1 MTMLSN
7 IFKAIV
13 AVALVIFFSMP
24 TSSAKAAY
32 TSNCQC
38 QCNCNCTCTC
48 NGGSS
53 NKASGNTSNQVQPAG
68 EAEKTVM
75 TETKRVTDAHAR
87 EDNRKQYSGYK
98 MQLADALESSAKNSG
113 FTVVTKTWKA
123 TGGDYDVVQQEFS
136 RNNWTLKIQYRYNN
150 GFLDSCHPVW
160 LAHNGTPLNSGNEWD
175 GWAWSSSQ
183 TLYEL
188 LDMLLSKL

>member
-1 MTMLSN
+1 MTMLNN
-7 IFKAIV
+7 IFKGII
-13 AVALVIFFSMP
+13 AVALVILFSVP
-24 TSSAKAAY
+24 TSSAKAAC
-32 TSNCQC
+32 SSCQC
-38 QCNCNCTCTC
+38 SCNCNCNCNSGTC
-48 NGGSS
+48 
-53 NKASGNTSNQVQPAG
+53 NKASGNTSNHIQSAG
-68 EAEKTVM
+68 EKEKAVM
-75 TETKRVTDAHAR
+75 TETKRVTDTHIR

-160 LAHNGTPLNSGNEWD
+160 LAHNGTPLNSGEEWD

-188 LDMLLSKL
+188 LDMLSKL

>member
-98 MQLADALESSAKNSG
+98 MQLADALENSAKNSG

-188 LDMLLSKL
+188 LDMLSKL

>member
-1 MTMLSN
+1 MTMLNN
-7 IFKAIV
+7 IIKGVVAI
-13 AVALVIFFSMP
+13 ALVIFFSVP

-32 TSNCQC
+32 SSCQC
-38 QCNCNCTCTC
+38 SCNCNCNCNSGTC
-48 NGGSS
+48 
-53 NKASGNTSNQVQPAG
+53 NKASGNTNNQQVQAAG
-68 EAEKTVM
+68 EKEKAIIA
-75 TETKRVTDAHAR
+75 ETKRVTEAHAK

-123 TGGDYDVVQQEFS
+123 TGGNYDVVQQEFS

-150 GFLDSCHPVW
+150 EFLDSCHPVW
-160 LAHNGTPLNSGNEWD
+160 LAHNGTPLNSGEEWD

-188 LDMLLSKL
+188 LDMLSKL

>member
-1 MTMLSN
+1 MTMLNN
-7 IFKAIV
+7 IIKGVVAI
-13 AVALVIFFSMP
+13 ALVIFFSVP

-32 TSNCQC
+32 SSCQC
-38 QCNCNCTCTC
+38 SCNCNCNCNSGTC
-48 NGGSS
+48 
-53 NKASGNTSNQVQPAG
+53 NKASGNTNNQQVQAAG
-68 EAEKTVM
+68 EKEKAIM
-75 TETKRVTDAHAR
+75 AETKRVTEAHAK

-113 FTVVTKTWKA
+113 FTVVTKSWKA
-123 TGGDYDVVQQEFS
+123 TGGDYNVVQQEFS

-160 LAHNGTPLNSGNEWD
+160 LAHNGTPLNSGEEWD

-188 LDMLLSKL
+188 LDMLSKL

>member
-1 MTMLSN
+1 MTMVNN
-7 IFKAIV
+7 IIKGVVAI
-13 AVALVIFFSMP
+13 ALVIFFSVP

-32 TSNCQC
+32 SSCQC
-38 QCNCNCTCTC
+38 SCNCNCNCNSGTC
-48 NGGSS
+48 
-53 NKASGNTSNQVQPAG
+53 NKASGNTNNQQVQAAG
-68 EAEKTVM
+68 EKEKAIM
-75 TETKRVTDAHAR
+75 AETKRVTEAHAK

-123 TGGDYDVVQQEFS
+123 TGGNYDVVQQEFS

-160 LAHNGTPLNSGNEWD
+160 LAHNGTPLNSGEEWD

-188 LDMLLSKL
+188 LDMLSKL

>member
-38 QCNCNCTCTC
+38 QCNCNCTCTG

-188 LDMLLSKL
+188 LDMLSKL

>member
-1 MTMLSN
+1 MTMLNN
-7 IFKAIV
+7 IIKGVVAI
-13 AVALVIFFSMP
+13 ALVIFFSVP

-32 TSNCQC
+32 SSCQC
-38 QCNCNCTCTC
+38 SCNCNCNCNSGTC
-48 NGGSS
+48 
-53 NKASGNTSNQVQPAG
+53 NKASGNTNNQQVQAAG
-68 EAEKTVM
+68 EKEKAIM
-75 TETKRVTDAHAR
+75 AETKRVTEAHAK

-160 LAHNGTPLNSGNEWD
+160 LAHNGTPLNSGEEWD

-183 TLYEL
+183 TIYEL
-188 LDMLLSKL
+188 LDMLSKQ

>member
-1 MTMLSN
+1 MTMLNN
-7 IFKAIV
+7 IFKGAVAI
-13 AVALVIFFSMP
+13 ALVIFFSVP

-32 TSNCQC
+32 SSCQC
-38 QCNCNCTCTC
+38 SCNCNCNC
-48 NGGSS
+48 NNGSC
-53 NKASGNTSNQVQPAG
+53 NKASGNTSNQQVQAAG
-68 EAEKTVM
+68 EKEKAIM
-75 TETKRVTDAHAR
+75 AETKRVTEAHAK

-123 TGGDYDVVQQEFS
+123 TGGNYDVVQQEFS

-160 LAHNGTPLNSGNEWD
+160 LAHNGTPLNSGEEWG

-183 TLYEL
+183 TIYEL
-188 LDMLLSKL
+188 LDMLSKQ

>member
-38 QCNCNCTCTC
+38 QCNCNCTCIC

-188 LDMLLSKL
+188 LDMLSKL

>member
-68 EAEKTVM
+68 ETEKTVM

-160 LAHNGTPLNSGNEWD
+160 LAHNGTPLNSGEEWD

-188 LDMLLSKL
+188 LDMLSKL

>member
-1 MTMLSN
+1 MTMLN
-7 IFKAIV
+7 NVAKGIV
-13 AVALVIFFSMP
+13 AIALVIFFSVP

-32 TSNCQC
+32 SSCQC
-38 QCNCNCTCTC
+38 SCNCNCNCNSGTC
-48 NGGSS
+48 
-53 NKASGNTSNQVQPAG
+53 NKASGNTSNQQVQAAG
-68 EAEKTVM
+68 EKEKAIM
-75 TETKRVTDAHAR
+75 AETKRVTDAHVK

-136 RNNWTLKIQYRYNN
+136 RNSWTLKIQYRYNN

-160 LAHNGTPLNSGNEWD
+160 LAHNGTPLNSGEEWD

-183 TLYEL
+183 TIYEL
-188 LDMLLSKL
+188 LDMLSKQ

>member
-38 QCNCNCTCTC
+38 QCNCNCTC

-160 LAHNGTPLNSGNEWD
+160 LAHNGTPLNSGEEWD

-188 LDMLLSKL
+188 LDMLSKL

>member
-1 MTMLSN
+1 MTMLNN
-7 IFKAIV
+7 IFKGAVAI
-13 AVALVIFFSMP
+13 ALVIFFSVP

-32 TSNCQC
+32 SSCQC
-38 QCNCNCTCTC
+38 SCNCNCNCNSGTC
-48 NGGSS
+48 
-53 NKASGNTSNQVQPAG
+53 NKASGNDSNQIQPAG
-68 EAEKTVM
+68 EKEKTVM
-75 TETKRVTDAHAR
+75 AETKRVTDAHIR

-123 TGGDYDVVQQEFS
+123 TGGNYDVVQQEFS

-160 LAHNGTPLNSGNEWD
+160 LAHNGTPLNSGEEWD

-188 LDMLLSKL
+188 LDMLSKL

>member
-1 MTMLSN
+1 MTMLNN
-7 IFKAIV
+7 IIKGVVAI
-13 AVALVIFFSMP
+13 ALVIFFSVP
-24 TSSAKAAY
+24 TRSAKAAY
-32 TSNCQC
+32 SSCQC
-38 QCNCNCTCTC
+38 SCNCNCNCNSGTC
-48 NGGSS
+48 N
-53 NKASGNTSNQVQPAG
+53 NASGNTNNQQVQAAG
-68 EAEKTVM
+68 EKEKAIMAEI
-75 TETKRVTDAHAR
+75 KRVTEAHAK
-87 EDNRKQYSGYK
+87 EDNRKQYSGYM

-123 TGGDYDVVQQEFS
+123 TGGNYDVVQQEFS

-160 LAHNGTPLNSGNEWD
+160 LAHNGTPLNSGEEWD

-188 LDMLLSKL
+188 LDMLSKL

>member
-1 MTMLSN
+1 MTMLNN
-7 IFKAIV
+7 IIKGVVAI
-13 AVALVIFFSMP
+13 ALVIFFSVP

-32 TSNCQC
+32 SSCQC
-38 QCNCNCTCTC
+38 SCNCNCNCNSGTC
-48 NGGSS
+48 N
-53 NKASGNTSNQVQPAG
+53 NASGNTNNQQVQAAG
-68 EAEKTVM
+68 EKEKAIMAEI
-75 TETKRVTDAHAR
+75 KRVTEAHAK
-87 EDNRKQYSGYK
+87 EDNRKQYSGYM

-160 LAHNGTPLNSGNEWD
+160 LAHNGTPLNSGEEWD

-188 LDMLLSKL
+188 LDMLSKL

>member
-48 NGGSS
+48 NGGSN

-160 LAHNGTPLNSGNEWD
+160 LAHNGTPLNSGEEWD

-188 LDMLLSKL
+188 LDMLSKL

>member
-48 NGGSS
+48 NGGSN

-188 LDMLLSKL
+188 LDMLSKL

>member
-1 MTMLSN
+1 MTMLNN
-7 IFKAIV
+7 IIKGVVAI
-13 AVALVIFFSMP
+13 ALVIFFSVP

-32 TSNCQC
+32 SSCQC
-38 QCNCNCTCTC
+38 SCNCNCNCNSGTC
-48 NGGSS
+48 
-53 NKASGNTSNQVQPAG
+53 NKASGNTNNQQVQAAG
-68 EAEKTVM
+68 EKEKAIM
-75 TETKRVTDAHAR
+75 AETKRVTEAHAK

-123 TGGDYDVVQQEFS
+123 TGGNYDVVQQEFS

-160 LAHNGTPLNSGNEWD
+160 LAHNGTPLNSGEEWD

-188 LDMLLSKL
+188 LDMLSKL

>member
-1 MTMLSN
+1 MTMLNN
-7 IFKAIV
+7 IIKGVVAI
-13 AVALVIFFSMP
+13 ALVIFFSVP

-32 TSNCQC
+32 SSCQC
-38 QCNCNCTCTC
+38 SCNCNCNCNSGTC
-48 NGGSS
+48 
-53 NKASGNTSNQVQPAG
+53 NKASGNTNNQQVQAAG
-68 EAEKTVM
+68 EKEKAIM
-75 TETKRVTDAHAR
+75 AETKRVTDAHAK

-113 FTVVTKTWKA
+113 FTVVSKTWKA

-160 LAHNGTPLNSGNEWD
+160 LAHNGSPLNSGEEWD

-188 LDMLLSKL
+188 LDMLSKI

>member
-1 MTMLSN
+1 MTMLNN
-7 IFKAIV
+7 IIKGVVAI
-13 AVALVIFFSMP
+13 ALVIFFSVP

-32 TSNCQC
+32 SSCQC
-38 QCNCNCTCTC
+38 SCNCNCNCNSGTC
-48 NGGSS
+48 
-53 NKASGNTSNQVQPAG
+53 NKASGNTSNQQVQAAG
-68 EAEKTVM
+68 EKEKAIM
-75 TETKRVTDAHAR
+75 AETKRVTEAHAK

-123 TGGDYDVVQQEFS
+123 TGGNYDVVQQEFS

-160 LAHNGTPLNSGNEWD
+160 LAHNGTPLNSGEEWD

-188 LDMLLSKL
+188 LDMLSKL

>member
-1 MTMLSN
+1 MLN
-7 IFKAIV
+7 NVFKGIAAI
-13 AVALVIFFSMP
+13 ALVIFFSVP

-32 TSNCQC
+32 SSCQC
-38 QCNCNCTCTC
+38 SCNCNCNCNSGTC
-48 NGGSS
+48 
-53 NKASGNTSNQVQPAG
+53 NKASGNTSNQQVQAAG
-68 EAEKTVM
+68 EKEKTIM
-75 TETKRVTDAHAR
+75 AETKRVTEVHAK

-123 TGGDYDVVQQEFS
+123 TSGDYDVVQQEFS

-160 LAHNGTPLNSGNEWD
+160 LAHNGTPLNSGEEWD

-188 LDMLLSKL
+188 LDMLSKL

>member
-1 MTMLSN
+1 MTMLN
-7 IFKAIV
+7 NVVKGIV
-13 AVALVIFFSMP
+13 AIALVIFFSVP

-32 TSNCQC
+32 SSCQC
-38 QCNCNCTCTC
+38 SCNCNCNCNNGTC
-48 NGGSS
+48 
-53 NKASGNTSNQVQPAG
+53 NKASGNTSNQQVQAAG
-68 EAEKTVM
+68 EKEKAIM
-75 TETKRVTDAHAR
+75 AETKRVTEAHAK

-123 TGGDYDVVQQEFS
+123 TGGNYDVVQQEFS

-160 LAHNGTPLNSGNEWD
+160 LAHNGTPLNSGEEWD

-183 TLYEL
+183 TIYEL
-188 LDMLLSKL
+188 LDMLSKQ

>member
-1 MTMLSN
+1 MTMLNN
-7 IFKAIV
+7 IIKGVVAI
-13 AVALVIFFSMP
+13 ALVIFFSVP

-32 TSNCQC
+32 SSCQC
-38 QCNCNCTCTC
+38 SCNCNCNCNSGTC
-48 NGGSS
+48 
-53 NKASGNTSNQVQPAG
+53 NKASGNTNNQQVQAAG
-68 EAEKTVM
+68 EKEKAIM
-75 TETKRVTDAHAR
+75 AETKRVTEAHAK

-123 TGGDYDVVQQEFS
+123 TGGNYDVVQQEFS

-160 LAHNGTPLNSGNEWD
+160 LAHNGTPLNSGEEWD

-183 TLYEL
+183 TIYEL
-188 LDMLLSKL
+188 LDMLSKQ

>member
-38 QCNCNCTCTC
+38 QCNCNCTC

-68 EAEKTVM
+68 ETEKTVM

-188 LDMLLSKL
+188 LDMLSKL

>member
-53 NKASGNTSNQVQPAG
+53 SKASGNTSNQVQPAG

-188 LDMLLSKL
+188 LDMLSKL

>member
-160 LAHNGTPLNSGNEWD
+160 LAHNGTPLNSGEEWD

-188 LDMLLSKL
+188 LL

>member
-38 QCNCNCTCTC
+38 QCNCNCTC

-188 LDMLLSKL
+188 LDMLSKL

>member
-68 EAEKTVM
+68 ETEKTVM

-188 LDMLLSKL
+188 LDMLSKL

>member
-13 AVALVIFFSMP
+13 AVALVFFFSMP

-160 LAHNGTPLNSGNEWD
+160 LAHNGTPLNSGEEWD

-188 LDMLLSKL
+188 LDMLSKL

>member
-48 NGGSS
+48 NGGFS

-68 EAEKTVM
+68 EVEKTVM

-160 LAHNGTPLNSGNEWD
+160 LAHNGTPLNSGEEWD

-188 LDMLLSKL
+188 LDMLSKL

>member
-188 LDMLLSKL
+188 LDMLSKL

>member
-7 IFKAIV
+7 IFKAVV
-13 AVALVIFFSMP
+13 AVALVFFFSVP
-24 TSSAKAAY
+24 TNTTAAY

-123 TGGDYDVVQQEFS
+123 TSGDYDVVQQEFS

-188 LDMLLSKL
+188 LDMLSKL

>member
-1 MTMLSN
+1 MTMLNN
-7 IFKAIV
+7 IIKGVVAI
-13 AVALVIFFSMP
+13 ALVIFFSVP

-32 TSNCQC
+32 SSCQC
-38 QCNCNCTCTC
+38 SCNCNCNCNNGTC
-48 NGGSS
+48 
-53 NKASGNTSNQVQPAG
+53 NKASGNTSNQQVQAAG
-68 EAEKTVM
+68 EKEKAIM
-75 TETKRVTDAHAR
+75 AETKRVTEAHAK

-123 TGGDYDVVQQEFS
+123 TGGNYDVVQQEFS

-160 LAHNGTPLNSGNEWD
+160 LAHNGTPLNSGEEWD

-183 TLYEL
+183 TIYEL
-188 LDMLLSKL
+188 LDMLSKQ

>member
-1 MTMLSN
+1 MTMLNN
-7 IFKAIV
+7 IFKGAVAI
-13 AVALVIFFSMP
+13 ALVIFFSVP

-32 TSNCQC
+32 SSCQC
-38 QCNCNCTCTC
+38 SCNCNCNCNNGTC
-48 NGGSS
+48 N
-53 NKASGNTSNQVQPAG
+53 KTSGNASNQIQPAG
-68 EAEKTVM
+68 EKEKSVM
-75 TETKRVTDAHAR
+75 AETKRVTDAHIR

-123 TGGDYDVVQQEFS
+123 TGGNYDVVQQEFS

-160 LAHNGTPLNSGNEWD
+160 LAHNGTPLNSGEEWD

-188 LDMLLSKL
+188 LDMLSKL

>member
-1 MTMLSN
+1 MLSN

-188 LDMLLSKL
+188 LDMLSKL

>member
-1 MTMLSN
+1 MTMLNN
-7 IFKAIV
+7 IIKGVVAI
-13 AVALVIFFSMP
+13 ALVIFFSVP

-32 TSNCQC
+32 SSCQC
-38 QCNCNCTCTC
+38 SCNCNCNCNSGTC
-48 NGGSS
+48 
-53 NKASGNTSNQVQPAG
+53 NKASGNTNNQQVQAAG
-68 EAEKTVM
+68 EKEKTIM
-75 TETKRVTDAHAR
+75 AETKRVTEAHAK

-123 TGGDYDVVQQEFS
+123 TGGNYDVVQQEFS

-160 LAHNGTPLNSGNEWD
+160 LAHNGTPLNSGEEWD

-188 LDMLLSKL
+188 LDMLSKL

>member
-7 IFKAIV
+7 IFKGLVAI
-13 AVALVIFFSMP
+13 ALVIFFSVP

-32 TSNCQC
+32 SSCQC
-38 QCNCNCTCTC
+38 SCNCNCNCNSGTC
-48 NGGSS
+48 
-53 NKASGNTSNQVQPAG
+53 NKASGNASNQIQPAG
-68 EAEKTVM
+68 EKEKAVM
-75 TETKRVTDAHAR
+75 AETKRVTEAHAK

-123 TGGDYDVVQQEFS
+123 TGGNYDVVQQEFS

-160 LAHNGTPLNSGNEWD
+160 LAHNGTPLNSGEEWD

-188 LDMLLSKL
+188 LDMLSKL

>member
-136 RNNWTLKIQYRYNN
+136 RNNWTLKIQYRYHN

-160 LAHNGTPLNSGNEWD
+160 LAHNGTPLNSGEEWD

-188 LDMLLSKL
+188 LDMLSKL